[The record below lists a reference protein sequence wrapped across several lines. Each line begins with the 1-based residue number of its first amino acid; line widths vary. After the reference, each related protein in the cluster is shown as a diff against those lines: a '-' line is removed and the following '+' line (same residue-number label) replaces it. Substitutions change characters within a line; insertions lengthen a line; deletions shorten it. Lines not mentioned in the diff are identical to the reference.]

1 MDNIL
6 EILEIPEKT
15 KYWLVRAGKG
25 EEYEDFKKTGIIG
38 LRYDKL
44 TLDEINSIKN
54 TPIKV
59 QKYITYT
66 NKNGKIIQRKRSEK
80 AIMRDKENF
89 YKTMYKSSISKHY
102 KLSKSAVAQI
112 ASRIENFVQKMSI
125 GDIIMVPYISSR
137 KLLVGVITSDTYE
150 ITREEQQKLEE
161 KAQREYELKLKNNP
175 SLVRKHSVSIS
186 RKRRN
191 VKWLNEVDKSKLS
204 PNLFYTI
211 TMHQSVIDIS
221 EFGEYIDR
229 LLTPIYIKNNKLHL
243 LLKINSEKPV
253 DSELWGKLF
262 DIINSNK
269 NKDEVVNIKTHV
281 ESPGWFELEQLFDN
295 NKITAV
301 SLLIA
306 SIFGNLDIKGIKIK
320 GALPFILERKKI
332 KEEIRG
338 MKIDNDYKEK
348 NNEILLK
355 INEEELNKKRLEN
368 AEKANELKK
377 IGIELEKPNYEKNE
391 NQEKKQKDSDDLLDE
406 E

>member
-137 KLLVGVITSDTYE
+137 KFLVGVITSDTYE

-320 GALPFILERKKI
+320 GALPFILERKK
-332 KEEIRG
+332 
-338 MKIDNDYKEK
+338 
-348 NNEILLK
+348 
-355 INEEELNKKRLEN
+355 
-368 AEKANELKK
+368 
-377 IGIELEKPNYEKNE
+377 
-391 NQEKKQKDSDDLLDE
+391 
-406 E
+406 